1 MHEAHAPRMAFLTVG
16 KENSADIQL
25 YYEDR
30 GSGKPVVLVHGWP
43 LAGGSWERQ
52 SAMLLASGFR
62 VITYDRRGFGR
73 SSAPEAGYDY
83 NTLSGDLAKVI
94 ETLDLR
100 DATLVGFSMAGGEVA
115 RYMSRY
121 NGKNVAKCAFISSI
135 APALRKDGNN
145 PDGVD
150 PAVFEGIKGGIEK
163 DRYAFLAE
171 FFKNFFN
178 KKLLGGT
185 HISDE
190 AIQANF
196 NVAASSSYGA
206 MLKCVDAW
214 LEDFR
219 TDLKSI
225 TQRTLV
231 VHGDSDQIVPA
242 EASGKRMVQFVKQAQ
257 THIIKNAPH
266 GLIWTHATEVNKLLL
281 ELVK

>member
-1 MHEAHAPRMAFLTVG
+1 MAFITVG

-30 GSGKPVVLVHGWP
+30 GSGKPVLLIHGWP

-52 SAMLLASGFR
+52 SAVLLAAGLR

-83 NTLSGDLAKVI
+83 DTLAGDTAKI
-94 ETLDLR
+94 ISTLGLNDV
-100 DATLVGFSMAGGEVA
+100 TLVGFSMGGGEVA
-115 RYMSRY
+115 RYM
-121 NGKNVAKCAFISSI
+121 GKYDGKGVAKCAFISSI

-150 PAVFEGIKGGIEK
+150 PAVFEGIKRGIEG
-163 DRYAFLAE
+163 DRYAFLTE
-171 FFKNFFN
+171 FFQNFYN

-185 HISDE
+185 HISAE
-190 AIQANF
+190 ALQASW
-196 NVAASSSYGA
+196 NVAAGSSYGA

-219 TDLKSI
+219 GDLANVKVP
-225 TQRTLV
+225 TLV

-242 EASGKRMVQFVKQAQ
+242 EHSGKRMPQFVPQAQ
-257 THIIKNAPH
+257 VHILKDAPH
-266 GLIWTHATEVNKLLL
+266 GLNWTHATELSKLLL
-281 ELVK
+281 EFAR

>member
-1 MHEAHAPRMAFLTVG
+1 MAFITVG

-30 GSGKPVVLVHGWP
+30 GSGKPIVLVHGWP
-43 LAGGSWERQ
+43 LASGSWERQ

-73 SSAPEAGYDY
+73 SSAPESGYDY
-83 NTLSGDLAKVI
+83 DTLSGDLAKI
-94 ETLDLR
+94 IDTLGLNN
-100 DATLVGFSMAGGEVA
+100 ATIVGFSMAGGEVA

-121 NGKNVAKCAFISSI
+121 NGKGVAKCAFISSI

-150 PAVFEGIKGGIEK
+150 PAVFEGIKAAIEK
-163 DRYAFLAE
+163 DRFAFLTG
-171 FFKNFFN
+171 FLHNFFN
-178 KKLLGGT
+178 KQQLGDER
-185 HISDE
+185 ISDD
-190 AIQANF
+190 AVRANW

-206 MLKCVDAW
+206 MLDCVDAW

-225 TQRTLV
+225 TQPTLV
-231 VHGDSDQIVPA
+231 VHGDADQIVPA
-242 EASGKRMVQFVKQAQ
+242 DASGKRMIQFVKQAQ
-257 THIIKNAPH
+257 THIIRNAPH
-266 GLIWTHATEVNKLLL
+266 GLIWTHATEVNRLLL
-281 ELVK
+281 EFVK

>member
-1 MHEAHAPRMAFLTVG
+1 MAFITVG

-30 GSGKPVVLVHGWP
+30 GSGKPVLLIHGWP
-43 LAGGSWERQ
+43 LSGGSWERQ

-73 SSAPEAGYDY
+73 SSAPEGGYDY
-83 NTLSGDLAKVI
+83 DTLAGDTAKVI
-94 ETLDLR
+94 ETLGLHDVS
-100 DATLVGFSMAGGEVA
+100 LVGFSMAGGEVA
-115 RYMSRY
+115 RYMGKY

-150 PAVFEGIKGGIEK
+150 PAVFEGLKQGIEA
-163 DRYAFLAE
+163 DRYSFLTG
-171 FFKNFFN
+171 FLDNFYN
-178 KKLLGGT
+178 KEITK
-185 HISDE
+185 ISDE
-190 AIQANF
+190 AIRGSW

-219 TDLKSI
+219 PDVKQI
-225 TQRTLV
+225 TVPTLV
-231 VHGDSDQIVPA
+231 IHGDSDRIVPA
-242 EASGKRMVQFVKQAQ
+242 EASGKRMNQFVKQAQ
-257 THIIKNAPH
+257 IHIVKDAPH
-266 GLIWTHATEVNKLLL
+266 GLLWTHATHVNKMLL
-281 ELVK
+281 EFLR